1 MKVSTSLPKEV
12 LKMALDSIMS
22 NKFRSFLTILGI
34 VVGII
39 TAIVVASILLGLRQN
54 MVAMIEDYGT
64 NNIYAFHLTTG
75 FGPPNREERARKPLT
90 LKDAEVILSQADAID
105 TITAQA
111 PSIGSLGRGFDDN
124 LVYKDKNYRWAN
136 TSGVQPNYPEIT
148 NLVLREGRFITE
160 ADDQQRRNVLVMG
173 VNAADALF
181 PGKEGDIVGKMV
193 RMNGQM
199 WEIIG
204 VIEKRKAG
212 FFGENEEDRALL
224 MPLRTALKVAPQRDA
239 ILHIIKAK
247 SDRVQEALE
256 EAEGILRQRRKVK
269 FGEPNN
275 FDIKAADA
283 FIKQFDSIIGGIGIA
298 AIAIS
303 CLGLM
308 VGGIG
313 VMNIML
319 VSVTER
325 TKEIGIRKALGATKN
340 AIVMQFLL
348 EAMTLTFFG
357 GLLGVVVAIG
367 ISQLIM
373 LLVPSLPA
381 VIEYWAIAFA
391 LIVSVGVGLVFGVL
405 PARKAAKL
413 DPIECLRY
421 E

>member
-12 LKMALDSIMS
+12 LRMALDSIMS

-54 MVAMIEDYGT
+54 IVAMIEDYGT

-75 FGPPNREERARKPLT
+75 FGPPNREERARKVLT
-90 LKDAEVILSQADAID
+90 VADADAILLQSD
-105 TITAQA
+105 AIEDISVIA
-111 PSIGSLGRGFDDN
+111 PRIGSLGRGFDDN
-124 LVYKDKNYRWAN
+124 LIYEDKNYRWAL
-136 TSGVQPNYPEIT
+136 TDGVTPNHAEVT
-148 NLVLREGRFITE
+148 NVVLNEGRFITNS
-160 ADDQQRRNVLVMG
+160 DNQQRRNVLVIG
-173 VNAADALF
+173 INTAEALF
-181 PGKEGDIVGKMV
+181 PGKSGDRVGKMV

-204 VIEKRKAG
+204 VLEKRKAG
-212 FFGENEEDRALL
+212 FFGENEEDRSVF
-224 MPLRTALKVAPQRDA
+224 MPLRTAMKVAPQRDA

-247 SDRVQEALE
+247 SKRVQEALE

-269 FGEPNN
+269 FGEPND
-275 FDIKAADA
+275 FDIKTADA
-283 FIKQFDSIIGGIGIA
+283 FIKQFDSIIGGIGLA

-357 GLLGVVVAIG
+357 GLLGVIVAIG
-367 ISQLIM
+367 ISQLVM